1 MLKLCRYH
9 WLRSLSQVGTCRRT
23 AIATTSVGGST
34 SALATTNVAPVW
46 KPWLRPT
53 LTVNSGA
60 SAASGRRIAKAI
72 QSSVVGAPAVAAA
85 ATDAASAAT
94 ATATP

>member
-1 MLKLCRYH
+1 MLKPWRYH
-9 WLRSLSQVGTCRRT
+9 WLRSFTQVGTCRST
-23 AIATTSVGGST
+23 ATATTSVGGST

-53 LTVNSGA
+53 LTVKSGA
-60 SAASGRRIAKAI
+60 SAASGRRIANAI
-72 QSSVVGAPAVAAA
+72 HSSVVGAAAVAAA
-85 ATDAASAAT
+85 ASEAASAPS